1 MPRILVLYY
10 SMYGHI
16 KKLAD
21 QIAEGIRQEGC
32 EVVIYQAP
40 ETLSED
46 VLKLMKAPP
55 KPSDPVFTFDK
66 HSILAEADGVIF
78 GFPTRFGMMC
88 AQMKA
93 VFDSFGHLWQSG
105 ALTTKPAGLF
115 FSTGSQGGG
124 QETTAFTAITQL
136 AHLGMVFVPVG
147 YTFGPDEFR
156 QDRVQGGSAYG
167 AGTYAGADGSR
178 QPIEYELARAKH
190 QGSYFAKF
198 VKRLA
203 PK

>member
-1 MPRILVLYY
+1 MDLFDFGLTVNSGTFGIAVSLLYCWKVREMPRILVLYY
-10 SMYGHI
+10 SMYGHV

-21 QIAEGIRQEGC
+21 QIAEGVRQEGC
-32 EVVIYQAP
+32 EVVVYQAP

-46 VLKLMKAPP
+46 VLKLLKAPP

-66 HSILAEADGVIF
+66 HSVLAEADGVLF

-105 ALTTKPAGLF
+105 ALATKPAGLF

-124 QETTAFTAITQL
+124 QETTAFTTVTQL
-136 AHLGMVFVPVG
+136 AHLGMVFVPL
-147 YTFGPDEFR
+147 
-156 QDRVQGGSAYG
+156 
-167 AGTYAGADGSR
+167 GTYDCSEPSNTTY
-178 QPIEYELARAKH
+178 QT
-190 QGSYFAKF
+190 
-198 VKRLA
+198 
-203 PK
+203 